1 MSPLFSRSD
10 QISDHLFK
18 HIYIR
23 YTPLYDKKRH
33 PVEKSY
39 ALCEDEVHFSLV
51 CPLYQD

>member
-23 YTPLYDKKRH
+23 YTPLYDKKKT
-33 PVEKSY
+33 PSGKIIYVM
-39 ALCEDEVHFSLV
+39 
-51 CPLYQD
+51 